1 LEDLAKIPK
10 RLKPAPMKIIPYNPK
25 LKELARRLRK
35 NSTFSEVL
43 LWEQIKN
50 RKLMGCR
57 FLRQKPI
64 DNYIVDFFCPELML
78 AIEVDGITHD
88 KKAAFDN
95 DRQDRLESLGVKFLR
110 FLDIDIKT
118 NLQGVL
124 SIIQRWV
131 EENTFKPIQSHGML
145 KDRKGEA
152 IEVMANDSNEVFKR
166 GT

>member
-1 LEDLAKIPK
+1 LAP
-10 RLKPAPMKIIPYNPK
+10 RKIIPYNPK

-35 NSTFSEVL
+35 NSTLSEVL

-50 RKLMGCR
+50 RKVKGCR

-64 DNYIVDFFCPELML
+64 DNYIVDFYCPELML
-78 AIEVDGITHD
+78 AIEVDGVTHD
-88 KKAAFDN
+88 NKADSDK

-124 SIIQRWV
+124 STIQRWI
-131 EENTFKPIQSHGML
+131 EENTLKSIQGHGML
-145 KDRKGEA
+145 KDRKGGASEA
-152 IEVMANDSNEVFKR
+152 MANDSAAVLNR
-166 GT
+166 GTKEFPP

>member
-1 LEDLAKIPK
+1 MAPK
-10 RLKPAPMKIIPYNPK
+10 KIIPYNPK
-25 LKELARRLRK
+25 LKELARKLRK
-35 NSTFSEVL
+35 NSTLSEVL

-88 KKAAFDN
+88 NKADFDK

-124 SIIQRWV
+124 SMIQRWV
-131 EENTFKPIQSHGML
+131 EENTLKPIQGYGMP
-145 KDRKGEA
+145 KGRKSGA
-152 IEVMANDSNEVFKR
+152 IEFMANDSVAVFKR
-166 GT
+166 GTKESPP